1 MELLKIMGL
10 TKKNAG
16 IILDINQTA
25 NNFKSSIVIRTDDK
39 NLDAKSLLGL
49 TYTLISS
56 QTYKLEIHGP
66 DEEDAKIA
74 MNQVFGKHRIPVEVI

>member
-1 MELLKIMGL
+1 MGL

-25 NNFKSSIVIRTDDK
+25 NNFKSSIVIRTDNK

-49 TYTLISS
+49 TYTIISS
-56 QTYKLEIHGP
+56 RTYKLEIHGL

-74 MNQVFGKHRIPVEVI
+74 MIQVFGKHGIPVEVL